1 MTSEEKKR
9 VQYKRLIVDIKD
21 DLNSIRKIADDLI
34 EITQVLESEL
44 VQLKLN
50 IKTSV
55 GESTPTEAEYGV
67 PLPLVEV
74 GVSRLDEKG
83 MVRGSDL
90 MACAGYL
97 HHYYTGIES
106 VFERISRA
114 FDGGLTSGG
123 DYHRELL
130 RSMTIEIPEIRPS
143 IISRDLAEEL
153 DEYRRFHHM
162 FRHSYGSELRWRKME
177 PLAKGIDSLTK
188 VLLERI
194 SEFMLFVEKLSN
206 CIAD

>member
-1 MTSEEKKR
+1 VTGKEKKR

-21 DLNSIRKIADDLI
+21 DLKSIRKITDDI
-34 EITQVLESEL
+34 KGMTQVLESE
-44 VQLKLN
+44 
-50 IKTSV
+50 
-55 GESTPTEAEYGV
+55 
-67 PLPLVEV
+67 
-74 GVSRLDEKG
+74 KG
-83 MVRGSDL
+83 IVRGSDL

-106 VFERISRA
+106 IFERISRV

-130 RSMTIEIPEIRPS
+130 RSMTIEIPDVRPS

-153 DEYRRFHHM
+153 DEYRRFRHM

-188 VLLERI
+188 VLVERM
-194 SEFMLFVEKLSN
+194 SEFMQFVDKLSN
-206 CIAD
+206 SI

>member
-1 MTSEEKKR
+1 MTGKEKKR

-21 DLNSIRKIADDLI
+21 DLNSIRKITDDI
-34 EITQVLESEL
+34 KGITQVLE
-44 VQLKLN
+44 N
-50 IKTSV
+50 
-55 GESTPTEAEYGV
+55 
-67 PLPLVEV
+67 
-74 GVSRLDEKG
+74 EKG

-97 HHYYTGIES
+97 HHFYTGIES

-123 DYHRELL
+123 DYHREVL
-130 RSMTIEIPEIRPS
+130 RSMTIEIPDIRPS

-153 DEYRRFHHM
+153 DEYRRFRHM

-177 PLAKGIDSLTK
+177 PLAKGIDSMTK
-188 VLLERI
+188 VLDERI
-194 SEFMLFVEKLSN
+194 SEFMHFIEKLSDS
-206 CIAD
+206 IAH

>member
-21 DLNSIRKIADDLI
+21 DLDSIRKTAGYIK
-34 EITQVLESEL
+34 EITQVLE
-44 VQLKLN
+44 N
-50 IKTSV
+50 
-55 GESTPTEAEYGV
+55 
-67 PLPLVEV
+67 
-74 GVSRLDEKG
+74 EKG
-83 MVRGSDL
+83 PVRGADL

-130 RSMTIEIPEIRPS
+130 RSMTIEIPDIRPS
-143 IISRDLAEEL
+143 IISRHLAEGL
-153 DEYRRFHHM
+153 DEYRRFRHM
-162 FRHSYGSELRWRKME
+162 FRHSYESELRWRKME
-177 PLAKGIDSLTK
+177 PLAKGIDSMTK
-188 VLLERI
+188 VLLERL
-194 SEFMLFVEKLSN
+194 SDFMQFVEKLSDSL
-206 CIAD
+206 AH

>member
-1 MTSEEKKR
+1 MTSEEKKLI
-9 VQYKRLIVDIKD
+9 QYKRLIVDIKD
-21 DLNSIRKIADDLI
+21 HLNSICKIADDLK
-34 EITQVLESEL
+34 EIAQVLENE
-44 VQLKLN
+44 QE
-50 IKTSV
+50 I
-55 GESTPTEAEYGV
+55 
-67 PLPLVEV
+67 
-74 GVSRLDEKG
+74 
-83 MVRGSDL
+83 VRGSDL

-106 VFERISRA
+106 VFERISKA

-130 RSMTIEIPEIRPS
+130 RSMTIEIPDIRPR

-153 DEYRRFHHM
+153 DEYRRFRHM
-162 FRHSYGSELRWRKME
+162 FRHSYGSELRWSKMK

-188 VLLERI
+188 VLIERI
-194 SEFMLFVEKLSN
+194 SEFMLFVEKLSD

>member
-21 DLNSIRKIADDLI
+21 DLNSIQKIADDLK
-34 EITQVLESEL
+34 EITQILE
-44 VQLKLN
+44 N
-50 IKTSV
+50 
-55 GESTPTEAEYGV
+55 
-67 PLPLVEV
+67 
-74 GVSRLDEKG
+74 EKG

-114 FDGGLTSGG
+114 FDGGLTSSG

-130 RSMTIEIPEIRPS
+130 RSMTIEIPDIRPS
-143 IISRDLAEEL
+143 IISRDLAEEF
-153 DEYRRFHHM
+153 DEYRRFRHM

-194 SEFMLFVEKLSN
+194 SEFMQFVERLSDS
-206 CIAD
+206 IAH

>member
-1 MTSEEKKR
+1 MTSEEKKL

-21 DLNSIRKIADDLI
+21 DLDSIRKIAGSI
-34 EITQVLESEL
+34 KEIAQVLEN
-44 VQLKLN
+44 K
-50 IKTSV
+50 KGSV
-55 GESTPTEAEYGV
+55 RA
-67 PLPLVEV
+67 
-74 GVSRLDEKG
+74 
-83 MVRGSDL
+83 SDL

-130 RSMTIEIPEIRPS
+130 RSMTLEIPDIRPS

-153 DEYRRFHHM
+153 DEYRRFRHM

-177 PLAKGIDSLTK
+177 PLAKGIDSMTK
-188 VLLERI
+188 VLMEKLF
-194 SEFMLFVEKLSN
+194 EFVQFVEKLSGSL
-206 CIAD
+206 AH

>member
-21 DLNSIRKIADDLI
+21 DLNSIRKIADDLK
-34 EITQVLESEL
+34 EITQVLE
-44 VQLKLN
+44 N
-50 IKTSV
+50 
-55 GESTPTEAEYGV
+55 
-67 PLPLVEV
+67 
-74 GVSRLDEKG
+74 EKG
-83 MVRGSDL
+83 KVRGSDL

-130 RSMTIEIPEIRPS
+130 RSMTIEIPDIRPS

-153 DEYRRFHHM
+153 DEYRRFRHM

-194 SEFMLFVEKLSN
+194 SEFMLFVEKLSD